1 MQVAELPGLLA
12 LCGILSIGLG
22 MIFSLVRPSKSRR
35 LVPMTALL
43 SLVFF
48 SSAWVSL
55 ELTPFASAG
64 VDLVPGL
71 WLNRLS
77 LSVSCLVALLS
88 WVVTRYAVRYL
99 DGDAVQTRFFLYA
112 QFTVSM
118 VLLMILSNHF
128 LFLVVAWSGTGLGLN
143 RLLRLHSDRPEALR
157 TAQHKFIISRL
168 GDVAIMGAAY
178 FIWENFRSF
187 HLPTIWSM
195 VEAGQGGGDVIGIL
209 LVIAALTR
217 SAQVPFHSWLPETLD
232 TPTPVS
238 ALMHAGIINAGGY
251 LILRTLPL
259 VTPMALGMLGL
270 FGFVSIVIAGLT
282 MLATPDRK
290 RQLALSTSAQMG
302 FMFLQIS
309 FGLPTAGLMHMLGHA
324 FYKAHCFLASG
335 ELSRFRQTQVNWA
348 WGGTVASVSLL
359 TLTLLPLLIYM
370 QAGATM
376 FTLGHA
382 VSLSLSI
389 LALGSGLL
397 LHATLAPSRGHIAVG
412 ALIILL
418 AGPLLLALSHSAGS
432 FLLSPPRPYLEAH
445 GGILLLVTAGSI
457 GLFVLQRSL
466 SSWPAVKRWAFLTH
480 ARHGFYFHVMT
491 QRLIGKVNHV

>member
-1 MQVAELPGLLA
+1 MQVSELPGLLA

-370 QAGATM
+370 QA
-376 FTLGHA
+376 
-382 VSLSLSI
+382 
-389 LALGSGLL
+389 
-397 LHATLAPSRGHIAVG
+397 TLAPSRGHIAVG